1 MMSDSQSP
9 MNSPDSPEQT
19 QKPVTA
25 IPTLAQAAT
34 QRNTTALS
42 SVLARIRRTQPRSSR
57 IPDAT
62 FRMLILL
69 TAISVF
75 AIVLFV
81 VWELFDKSRL
91 SLHQF
96 GLGFFFGH
104 DWDPVNDQYG
114 AMPFIY
120 GTLVSSFLALLMAVP
135 LSVGVAVYVTEMCP
149 VRLRA
154 IISFLVELLAAIPSV
169 IYGLWGIFVLA
180 PLLRDY
186 LQPFLAKTLGWTGLF
201 TGPIYGLGMLAAGI
215 ILSIM
220 IVPII
225 ASITRE
231 VLTAVPQNQREAVLA
246 LGATR
251 WEMIR
256 MGVLRNARIGI
267 VGGIILGLGRALG
280 ETMAVTMV
288 IGNRPE
294 IAKSLF
300 APGYTMAS
308 VIANE
313 FTEATG
319 DLYLSALVEIGLALF
334 IVTLI
339 VNALARLLVWSITGG
354 TTGRARA

>member
-1 MMSDSQSP
+1 MPDNVEP
-9 MNSPDSPEQT
+9 MNAPESFGKQP
-19 QKPVTA
+19 KPVTA
-25 IPTLAQAAT
+25 MPSLAQVKVERKEAGPGSIL
-34 QRNTTALS
+34 Q
-42 SVLARIRRTQPRSSR
+42 RIRSSRPRSSR
-57 IPDAT
+57 IPDQI
-62 FRMLILL
+62 FRWLIFL

-75 AIVLFV
+75 AIVVLV
-81 VWELFDKSRL
+81 VWELVDKSRL

-96 GLGFFFGH
+96 GLGFFYGH
-104 DWDPVNDQYG
+104 DWDPVSGNFG

-120 GTLVSSFLALLMAVP
+120 GTLVSSFLALALAVP
-135 LSVGVAVYVTEMCP
+135 LSIGVAVYVTEMCP
-149 VRLRA
+149 QSLRA

-180 PLLRDY
+180 PLLRNY
-186 LQPFLAKTLGWTGLF
+186 VEPFLAKTLGWTGLF
-201 TGPIYGLGMLAAGI
+201 SGPMYGIGMLAAAI
-215 ILSIM
+215 IMAIM
-220 IVPII
+220 VVPII
-225 ASITRE
+225 ASITRD

-256 MGVLRNARIGI
+256 VGVLRNARIGI

-288 IGNRPE
+288 IGNTPQ

-334 IVTLI
+334 LVTLV
-339 VNALARLLVWSITGG
+339 VNALARLLVWTITGG
-354 TTGRARA
+354 TARVRA